1 MADVEETLALTRETV
16 YAALRQAIDPVY
28 GVSVVELG
36 VIAGIEVSD
45 EGVTVDVYMPYTDK
59 SSREQLIN
67 NVALA
72 LQYIPDFPGGGIRP
86 IEGTQWDTS
95 LISPTARRFLGFA
108 T

>member
-1 MADVEETLALTRETV
+1 MADAEETTALTRETV

-36 VIAGIEVSD
+36 VIAGVAVSD
-45 EGVTVDVYMPYTDK
+45 EGVTVDLFMPYTDTY
-59 SSREQLIN
+59 SRQQLIN

-72 LQYIPDFPGGGIRP
+72 LQYIPAFPGGGIRP

-95 LISPTARRFLGFA
+95 FISPTARRFLGFA
-108 T
+108 A

>member
-1 MADVEETLALTRETV
+1 MADACETNEITRETV

-45 EGVTVDVYMPYTDK
+45 AGVTVEVFMPYTDQF
-59 SSREQLIN
+59 SRDQLIN

-72 LQYIPDFPGGGIRP
+72 LSYMPGFPGGGIRP
-86 IEGTQWDTS
+86 LDGNQWDTS
-95 LISPTARRFLGFA
+95 LISPTARKVLGFA
-108 T
+108 A